1 MVAASKRFTVHHA
14 PKVFTVCLNR
24 REDFTSRKI
33 SKVCM
38 QLERNFLI
46 PEQGIS
52 QGSQCALSQAVRVE
66 LFVFSAGERR
76 VPMGRQARTLLQQ
89 SCFGQEQFPDTQ
101 SMTCKAISWSI

>member
-14 PKVFTVCLNR
+14 PKVFTVFLNR
-24 REDFTSRKI
+24 CEDFTSRKI
-33 SKVCM
+33 SKVCT
-38 QLERNFLI
+38 QPERNFLFL
-46 PEQGIS
+46 EEIS

-89 SCFGQEQFPDTQ
+89 SCFGREQFPDTQ